1 VVGYDHA
8 SGFGLVRTLVPLKVR
23 PLALGKSE
31 DLKERT
37 PLLIASYGGVSRV
50 LPVELIA
57 KREYAGSWEY
67 LLDQAIFTAPA
78 HPAWS
83 GAALINSRGE
93 LVGIGSLILGDVSGK
108 GDGVAGNMFVPIEL
122 LPPILGDLISLG
134 RVSGPVRPWLGLT
147 TEEARG
153 RVVVSRVVPGGPAE
167 KAGMRR
173 GDVIV
178 GVAGAEPKT
187 LADFYRKVWAVGE
200 AGVTVPL
207 DVRHGGETR
216 RVEIKSMDRLD
227 HLRLKS
233 SF

>member
-1 VVGYDHA
+1 M
-8 SGFGLVRTLVPLKVR
+8 
-23 PLALGKSE
+23 ALGRSS
-31 DLKERT
+31 DLKERD
-37 PLLIASYGGVSRV
+37 PLLIASFGGVSRV
-50 LPVELIA
+50 LPVELLA

-67 LLDQAIFTAPA
+67 LLNEAIFTTPP

-93 LVGIGSLILGDVSGK
+93 LVGIGSLIVADASGK
-108 GDGVAGNMFVPIEL
+108 GDGVVGNMFVPIGL

-134 RVSGPVRPWLGLT
+134 RVSGPGRPWLGLT

-153 RVVVSRVVPGGPAE
+153 RLIVSRVVPGGPAE

-178 GVAGAEPKT
+178 GVAGAAPKT
-187 LADFYRKVWAVGE
+187 LADFYRKVWAVGD

-207 DVRHGGETR
+207 DVQHGGDTR
-216 RVEIKSMDRLD
+216 RVEIRSINRLD
-227 HLRLKS
+227 HLKLKS